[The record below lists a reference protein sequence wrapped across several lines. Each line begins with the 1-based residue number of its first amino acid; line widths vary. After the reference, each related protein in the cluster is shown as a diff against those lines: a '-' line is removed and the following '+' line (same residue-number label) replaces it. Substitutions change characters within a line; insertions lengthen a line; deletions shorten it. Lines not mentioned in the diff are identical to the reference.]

1 MDEGPIQDR
10 NILRALRRFCG
21 LRQVREERMAESID
35 THLAVIHRVVD
46 SLREEGVTEQ
56 NRGEVA
62 DAVYAIALSL
72 GALQGRIAALD
83 QGPGG
88 PPSLTAKSE

>member
-1 MDEGPIQDR
+1 
-10 NILRALRRFCG
+10 
-21 LRQVREERMAESID
+21 MAESID

-56 NRGEVA
+56 NKGEVA
-62 DAVYAIALSL
+62 EAVYAIALSL

-88 PPSLTAKSE
+88 PAPVTAKSE